1 MSNMSSLSEELQ
13 RIQELQRRSFHGIQQ
28 VQAHHIVLT
37 HNLEKLCQRLSEGE
51 VANDLDHPGPKK
63 PLVTEAILDVKLDM
77 QDGQVGEPPLQT
89 EVPGPIPEASTV
101 NTRSSNLQEASSKDF
116 KKLRTLGATN
126 KEKMVLDTL
135 EQEGLLDATFLQRLR
150 KNTVDPF
157 EKSQVVQFARKV
169 VRHPAFEPIVCLI
182 ILTNLVVQGF
192 EIEHSLLPEPKSQ
205 WPISVE
211 ICFLIFYIV
220 ELILRILAYGPAT
233 SFTDPWFLMDLIIII
248 SSLVGVVLY
257 STNNNFSSFLVIRGF
272 RLLRLG
278 RSLKGVNR
286 FRIVWHLLHGL
297 LNSGQVLLA
306 TFSLLVLAI
315 YIAACIGV
323 EIITKDPSLMNS
335 PTVGAIVSNS
345 FGSLR
350 LTMLTLLQFL
360 TLDSIYQIY
369 IPLVIEKPGLM
380 IYFLAIILILPI
392 TLMNLVT
399 AVLVE
404 NGMTQAQKE
413 AEFETKARSDEMRSA
428 VNQLLEI
435 FSQLDGNRNGSL
447 SRSELVK
454 VPEKAIPK
462 DLLDALAVED
472 LLDLFD
478 ILDIDRTGEISQEEF
493 VDGVLQL
500 VVRDVPAETM
510 RMMKLL
516 QSVHKAVHFLNN
528 SHSLML
534 SNAQLTSV
542 L

>member
-1 MSNMSSLSEELQ
+1 M
-13 RIQELQRRSFHGIQQ
+13 
-28 VQAHHIVLT
+28 
-37 HNLEKLCQRLSEGE
+37 
-51 VANDLDHPGPKK
+51 
-63 PLVTEAILDVKLDM
+63 
-77 QDGQVGEPPLQT
+77 
-89 EVPGPIPEASTV
+89 
-101 NTRSSNLQEASSKDF
+101 
-116 KKLRTLGATN
+116 
-126 KEKMVLDTL
+126 
-135 EQEGLLDATFLQRLR
+135 
-150 KNTVDPF
+150 
-157 EKSQVVQFARKV
+157 
-169 VRHPAFEPIVCLI
+169 
-182 ILTNLVVQGF
+182 
-192 EIEHSLLPEPKSQ
+192 
-205 WPISVE
+205 
-211 ICFLIFYIV
+211 
-220 ELILRILAYGPAT
+220 
-233 SFTDPWFLMDLIIII
+233 
-248 SSLVGVVLY
+248 
-257 STNNNFSSFLVIRGF
+257 
-272 RLLRLG
+272 
-278 RSLKGVNR
+278 
-286 FRIVWHLLHGL
+286 
-297 LNSGQVLLA
+297 A

-323 EIITKDPSLMNS
+323 EIITKDPTLMNS

-350 LTMLTLLQFL
+350 VTMLTLLQFL